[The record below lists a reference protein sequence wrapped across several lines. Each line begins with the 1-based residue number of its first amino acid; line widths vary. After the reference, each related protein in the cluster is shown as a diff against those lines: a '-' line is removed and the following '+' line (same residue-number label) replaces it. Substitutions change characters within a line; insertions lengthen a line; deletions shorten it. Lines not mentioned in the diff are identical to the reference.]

1 MALIWRIVSIVS
13 IWLLFGLAASF
24 FVKNVDKR
32 DYLLLIVSGLI
43 GGIIGGGLGNI
54 INPPD
59 NIWWL
64 RQLIIFGV
72 VILTMHT
79 LHNVFKWRKYKK

>member
-24 FVKNVDKR
+24 FVKNVDRR

-43 GGIIGGGLGNI
+43 GGVIGGGLGNI
-54 INPPD
+54 LN
-59 NIWWL
+59 L
-64 RQLIIFGV
+64 SLIHI
-72 VILTMHT
+72 
-79 LHNVFKWRKYKK
+79 

>member
-24 FVKNVDKR
+24 FVKNVDRR

-43 GGIIGGGLGNI
+43 GGVVGGGIGNI
-54 INPPD
+54 ITTPD

-79 LHNVFKWRKYKK
+79 LHNIFKWRKYKK